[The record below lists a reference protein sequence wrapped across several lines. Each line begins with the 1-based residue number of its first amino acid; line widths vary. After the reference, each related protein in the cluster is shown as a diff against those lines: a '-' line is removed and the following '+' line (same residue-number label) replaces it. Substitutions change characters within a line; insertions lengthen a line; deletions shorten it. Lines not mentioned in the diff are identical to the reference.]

1 MSEVIREENDDNGSS
16 VANMYRVK
24 TTEEPKAPAT
34 SNIAEPANP
43 LAPAE
48 PSGPETPVEAGWAL
62 LNLLSALV
70 TAAACAFRLGGMR
83 RNDKRRNLRLATIV
97 PAIVGIVAFVLT
109 EDMSQPM
116 VMTDAWTPLMVAILA
131 AQAVMTVLAR
141 TKDKDANDQ
150 QATA

>member
-1 MSEVIREENDDNGSS
+1 MVVHARRPDDPD
-16 VANMYRVK
+16 A
-24 TTEEPKAPAT
+24 
-34 SNIAEPANP
+34 
-43 LAPAE
+43 
-48 PSGPETPVEAGWAL
+48 
-62 LNLLSALV
+62 SAL
-70 TAAACAFRLGGMR
+70 ASRLGGIR
-83 RNDKRRNLRLATIV
+83 RGEKARNTRRALRLATIV

-141 TKDKDANDQ
+141 TKGATSNDQ